1 MAGDDI
7 DKITKALQEH
17 GIDFATQP
25 NAMAIYKGLQAEYA
39 GRIAFGTG
47 LAVGLHGYAMAG
59 NIRGNGPQNP
69 AERQKLRDNF
79 NWQPKTIN
87 IGGKWVS
94 YAGLPPFDPVLT
106 MLGDLAY
113 YQRDIG
119 STVTEDWVGKLG
131 YTFSMTFANQT
142 WLAGLEPLV
151 AILNQETGAAERLLA
166 NQARSFIPQSGSLG
180 VVAKAIDNSQKDI
193 YKDFLGYIKNRLPG
207 LNTTLPQQIDIYTGK
222 PINDI
227 DNPMLRALNA
237 ISPVQFSDDAE
248 PWRQWLIDTGW
259 DGVQR
264 IRKDSTGNHEYTP
277 AERETLYKYIGEQQI
292 WKQFDKLSKS
302 KKYNDQLDRV
312 RAMRVEGV
320 DSDKIDVAQ
329 IQAYKPLDDIMLVA
343 QRAAEQRLQKDNP
356 DMWEAINLSIQTK
369 NLLGQGRID
378 DARRAADRREQIQQL
393 TKMYR

>member
-1 MAGDDI
+1 
-7 DKITKALQEH
+7 
-17 GIDFATQP
+17 
-25 NAMAIYKGLQAEYA
+25 
-39 GRIAFGTG
+39 
-47 LAVGLHGYAMAG
+47 
-59 NIRGNGPQNP
+59 
-69 AERQKLRDNF
+69 
-79 NWQPKTIN
+79 
-87 IGGKWVS
+87 
-94 YAGLPPFDPVLT
+94 
-106 MLGDLAY
+106 
-113 YQRDIG
+113 
-119 STVTEDWVGKLG
+119 
-131 YTFSMTFANQT
+131 MTFANQT

-151 AILNQETGAAERLLA
+151 AIMNQETGAAERLLA

-237 ISPVQFSDDAE
+237 VSPVQFSDDAE

>member
-1 MAGDDI
+1 
-7 DKITKALQEH
+7 
-17 GIDFATQP
+17 
-25 NAMAIYKGLQAEYA
+25 
-39 GRIAFGTG
+39 
-47 LAVGLHGYAMAG
+47 
-59 NIRGNGPQNP
+59 
-69 AERQKLRDNF
+69 
-79 NWQPKTIN
+79 
-87 IGGKWVS
+87 
-94 YAGLPPFDPVLT
+94 

-222 PINDI
+222 PVNDI

-237 ISPVQFSDDAE
+237 ISPIQFSDDAE

-329 IQAYKPLDDIMLVA
+329 IEAYKPLDDIMLVA